1 MSNTSGPERE
11 RFIDMAK
18 RALSKVKNA
27 RIYAF
32 DDNHWA
38 ALGAFDKAFV
48 QRRDTSRY
56 PTKTRRR
63 TYGKQVW
70 LARLSG
76 NHVT

>member
-1 MSNTSGPERE
+1 MTTPNDNDQQ
-11 RFIDMAK
+11 RFIDSVK

-38 ALGAFDKAFV
+38 VLGAFDKAFV

-63 TYGKQVW
+63 TLRKAS
-70 LARLSG
+70 LAG
-76 NHVT
+76 PAVG